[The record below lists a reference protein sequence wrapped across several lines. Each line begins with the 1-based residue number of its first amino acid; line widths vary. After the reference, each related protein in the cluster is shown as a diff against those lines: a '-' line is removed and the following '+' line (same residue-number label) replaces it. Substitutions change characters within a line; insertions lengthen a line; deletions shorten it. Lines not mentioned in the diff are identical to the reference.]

1 LVHICFYS
9 FFQSL
14 ENKIR
19 AAVDENVKKAK
30 SDKEIGLEELAT
42 DIYADSKEAVI
53 RGTTPW
59 DRLEHK
65 TLGMA
70 VNV

>member
-1 LVHICFYS
+1 M
-9 FFQSL
+9 
-14 ENKIR
+14 
-19 AAVDENVKKAK
+19 DENVKKAK
-30 SDKEIGLEELAT
+30 SEKEIGLEELVT
-42 DIYADSKEAVI
+42 DIYADSKEGFI
-53 RGTTPW
+53 RGITPW